1 MKACLLLLASLASAS
16 LAQKMGCEGGPPIVC
31 PGGPDRLQCPGA
43 RDPKTG
49 EQLTPDFCIPRTI
62 GHGPGACMN
71 HCPKD
76 CPEGSVA
83 CQRDEYNGCKGPYI
97 CHPGST

>member
-16 LAQKMGCEGGPPIVC
+16 LAQKMGCPNGPPLTC
-31 PGGPDRLQCPGA
+31 HGPDMIQCSGS

-62 GHGPGACMN
+62 GPGPGACMN

-76 CPEGSVA
+76 CPEHSVA
-83 CQRDEYNGCKGPYI
+83 CQRVDPYGCKGPYT
-97 CHPGST
+97 CEHGST